1 MGNKGVEVVGV
12 IGLGFM
18 GCSIVAALLL
28 KDQQVVAVAPLSTD
42 LKEGP
47 GEIEQALLQC
57 LNNGFTDQDP
67 KVLMENLEITE
78 DYSALAPCTIVI
90 ETVIEDLAIK
100 KSVLEKVES
109 VVADDA
115 IITSNTSA
123 IPISTLQKFLH
134 KPHRFYGMHWAE
146 PAYASRFLELI
157 SGSESSSLLV
167 EKLRRVTV
175 AWGKE
180 PTIVRKDIRG
190 FITNR
195 IMYAMY
201 REAFYLVE
209 NGYATIEDVDSAC
222 KNDGGTW
229 MSFCGL
235 FRYMDLTG
243 LQAYHTVMKD
253 LFPTLS
259 NETKVPKL
267 ISRIAEQG
275 GNGTSNGRGFYTY
288 TPDEAREWDEAFRNF
303 SLELYKL
310 TEQYIDL
317 GKVQKD
323 NNERS

>member
-1 MGNKGVEVVGV
+1 MTNHSNGTVGV

-18 GCSIVAALLL
+18 GCSIVTALLI
-28 KDQQVVAVAPLSTD
+28 KGQDVVAIGPLPKDLELAPA
-42 LKEGP
+42 
-47 GEIEQALLQC
+47 EIEKALRNC
-57 LNNGFTDQDP
+57 KEKGFTTSQP
-67 KVLMENLEITE
+67 KDHMHHVRITSDYAELETC
-78 DYSALAPCTIVI
+78 SIVI

-100 KSVLEKVES
+100 KSVLEKVEQ

-123 IPISTLQKFLH
+123 IPISTLQKFLD

-146 PAYASRFLELI
+146 PAYASRFLEII
-157 SGSESSSLLV
+157 SGSESSKLLV
-167 EKLRRVTV
+167 EKVRQI
-175 AWGKE
+175 AEKWGKE
-180 PTIVRKDIRG
+180 PTLVRKDIRG

-243 LQAYHTVMKD
+243 LQAYHAVMKD
-253 LFPTLS
+253 LLPTLS
-259 NETKVPKL
+259 NQTEVPKL
-267 ISRIAEQG
+267 ISDIAEKG
-275 GNGTSNGRGFYTY
+275 GNGTSNGQGFYSY
-288 TPDEAREWDEAFRNF
+288 TEDEAQAWDEAFTAF
-303 SLELYKL
+303 SLDLFKL
-310 TEQYIDL
+310 TERYTDIHQLKQD
-317 GKVQKD
+317 KKD
-323 NNERS
+323 E